1 MIEFIDTHSHLYDAD
16 FNTDI
21 TEVKDRSVSNGVCKV
36 VLPAVDKECHGNLLN
51 LASRFPDFAYP
62 CAGLHP
68 TSVNS
73 TWQQELDFVISE
85 MEAKRPYIAIGE
97 IGMDGYWS
105 KDFMKEQAEVFET
118 QLRLASKMS
127 LPVIIH
133 SRNATEEIF
142 DLLESCRGLNLSG
155 VFHAYSGSYE
165 TFQRIQKYGNFMIGI
180 GGVLTFKNSTL
191 VSVVK
196 KTGLSK
202 IILETDAPW
211 LSPVPYRGKR
221 NEPAYIP
228 IIAQR
233 LAEICET
240 TIENVAATTTQN
252 AKGLFKF

>member
-1 MIEFIDTHSHLYDAD
+1 
-16 FNTDI
+16 
-21 TEVKDRSVSNGVCKV
+21 
-36 VLPAVDKECHGNLLN
+36 
-51 LASRFPDFAYP
+51 
-62 CAGLHP
+62 
-68 TSVNS
+68 
-73 TWQQELDFVISE
+73 
-85 MEAKRPYIAIGE
+85 
-97 IGMDGYWS
+97 
-105 KDFMKEQAEVFET
+105 
-118 QLRLASKMS
+118 
-127 LPVIIH
+127 
-133 SRNATEEIF
+133 
-142 DLLESCRGLNLSG
+142 
-155 VFHAYSGSYE
+155 
-165 TFQRIQKYGNFMIGI
+165 MIGI